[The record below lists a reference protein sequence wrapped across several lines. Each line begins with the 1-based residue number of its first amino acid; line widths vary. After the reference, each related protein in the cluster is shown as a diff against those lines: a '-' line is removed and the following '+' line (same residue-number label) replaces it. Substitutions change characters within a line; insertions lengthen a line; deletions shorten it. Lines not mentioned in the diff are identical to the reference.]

1 LYIYIYERMIL
12 EIKFRRALKTDLK
25 FLLDLR
31 KQTMTPHLIASSLP
45 ISEKAH
51 LQRIDYKFEHALIIE
66 MEDIPIG
73 LLKVDKQHDNIDLIQ
88 IQITPNYQGKGV
100 GRKILNDLIKEAI
113 ETEKSITLSVLKT
126 NQAKKLYLNVGF
138 KIVGETDNSYLM
150 LSDAHK
156 KRSV

>member
-1 LYIYIYERMIL
+1 MYIYIYERMIL

-66 MEDIPIG
+66 IEDIPIG
-73 LLKVDKQHDNIDLIQ
+73 LLKVDRQHDILI
-88 IQITPNYQGKGV
+88 
-100 GRKILNDLIKEAI
+100 
-113 ETEKSITLSVLKT
+113 
-126 NQAKKLYLNVGF
+126 
-138 KIVGETDNSYLM
+138 
-150 LSDAHK
+150 
-156 KRSV
+156 

>member
-1 LYIYIYERMIL
+1 
-12 EIKFRRALKTDLK
+12 
-25 FLLDLR
+25 
-31 KQTMTPHLIASSLP
+31 MTPHLIASSLP

-66 MEDIPIG
+66 IEDIPIG
-73 LLKVDKQHDNIDLIQ
+73 LLKVDRQHDNIDLIQ

>member
-1 LYIYIYERMIL
+1 
-12 EIKFRRALKTDLK
+12 
-25 FLLDLR
+25 
-31 KQTMTPHLIASSLP
+31 
-45 ISEKAH
+45 
-51 LQRIDYKFEHALIIE
+51 

-88 IQITPNYQGKGV
+88 IQITPNCQGKGV

>member
-1 LYIYIYERMIL
+1 MIL

-31 KQTMTPHLIASSLP
+31 KQTMTPHFIASLLP

-73 LLKVDKQHDNIDLIQ
+73 LLKVDRQHDNIDLIQ
-88 IQITPNYQGKGV
+88 IQITPNCQGKGV